1 MIQVKQSLT
10 CLEIPF
16 WHTIVILKKP
26 HDAFLS
32 IKENWMKTVHVPFG
46 NICGN
51 KYGIN
56 QDYEGR
62 EDKNDFG
69 KHIDHR

>member
-1 MIQVKQSLT
+1 MKQSLT
-10 CLEIPF
+10 CLENSFLAYYSNPQ
-16 WHTIVILKKP
+16 KP
-26 HDAFLS
+26 HDVFLS
-32 IKENWMKTVHVPFG
+32 IKENWMNTVHVPFG

-62 EDKNDFG
+62 EDKDDFG